1 MSELRK
7 SGRMKVRKAVM
18 PVAGLGTRF
27 LPATKALPKEMLP
40 IVDVPTVQLNVEE
53 CVASGIEEIIFVTA
67 KGKGAI
73 EDHFDRAAELEDLLE
88 KKGRHADLAALRRIT
103 SLAKFISVRQGQ
115 ARGLGHAVLCAR
127 EAVGDEP
134 FAVLLGDDLVVGEP
148 PGLAQLLRI
157 HERFQTGVVG
167 LQEVASGQEH
177 LYGIVGGEPV
187 DGPGSAAGSGG
198 TTLRL
203 SRLVEKPAPGTAPSR
218 MAIIGRYVLPPEI
231 FPILERT
238 PPGRGDEIQLT
249 DALATLCAERGLHGT
264 EIVGRRFDAG
274 DRAGYVLAV
283 LYHALR
289 RDDIGAD
296 VRQGVERL
304 LAEVRAGKHSEK

>member
-1 MSELRK
+1 MEKSDHRK
-7 SGRMKVRKAVM
+7 PGRATVRKAVM

-103 SLAKFISVRQGQ
+103 NLAKFVSVRQGQ

-148 PGLAQLLRI
+148 PGLAQLLRVY
-157 HERFQTGVVG
+157 EKFDAGVVG
-167 LQEVASGQEH
+167 LQEVPPGQEH
-177 LYGIVGGEPV
+177 LYGIVGGDKV
-187 DGPGSAAGSGG
+187 DGATAGA
-198 TTLRL
+198 TLRL
-203 SRLVEKPAPGTAPSR
+203 SQLVEKPAPGSAPSR

-231 FPILERT
+231 FPILART

-249 DALATLCAERGLHGT
+249 DALATLCAERGLYGT
-264 EIVGRRFDAG
+264 EIVGHRFDAG
-274 DRAGYVLAV
+274 DRAGYVMAV

-289 RDDIGAD
+289 RADIGED
-296 VRQGVERL
+296 VRVGAERL
-304 LAEVRAGKHSEK
+304 LAEVRANR

>member
-1 MSELRK
+1 MEMSEAGK
-7 SGRMKVRKAVM
+7 SGFKKVRKAVM

-88 KKGRHADLAALRRIT
+88 KKGRHADLAVLRRIT
-103 SLAKFISVRQGQ
+103 SMAKFVSVRQGQ

-134 FAVLLGDDLVVGEP
+134 FAVLLGDDLVVGQP
-148 PGLAQLLRI
+148 PGLAQLLRV

-167 LQEVASGQEH
+167 LQEVPAGQEH
-177 LYGIVGGEPV
+177 LYGVVGGDPV
-187 DGPGSAAGSGG
+187 PGAGGQLGDGGPGA
-198 TTLRL
+198 TLRL

-249 DALATLCAERGLHGT
+249 DALATLCSERGLHGT

-289 RDDIGAD
+289 RPDIGGD
-296 VRQGVERL
+296 VLAGVERL
-304 LAEVRAGKHSEK
+304 LAEVRAGQ